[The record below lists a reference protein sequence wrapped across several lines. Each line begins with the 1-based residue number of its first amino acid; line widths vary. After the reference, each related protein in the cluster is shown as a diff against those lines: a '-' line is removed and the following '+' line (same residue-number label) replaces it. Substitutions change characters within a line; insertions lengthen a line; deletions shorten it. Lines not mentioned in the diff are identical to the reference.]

1 MEKPL
6 TIFGSRQM
14 KLNKE
19 EEALLLE
26 NPIGFAL
33 YSYLQVRPSA
43 TVSECMNI
51 TGKARRKTHEMMVF
65 FRPKGND
72 KGNAKGNAEV
82 LSCKGKGNGLGN
94 AKGNGLGNGNTGDSE
109 SRKKD
114 FGLELREYTEGQP
127 NPNNATQYP
136 RDMVSKFYEYWSE
149 LDRSGKKM
157 RFEKE
162 KTWELPLRLSR
173 WASNN
178 FDKKSISHPATKKI
192 EKDGY

>member
-1 MEKPL
+1 MGKPL
-6 TIFGSRQM
+6 TKFGSGQM

-19 EEALLLE
+19 EETLLLE

-33 YSYLQVRPSA
+33 YSYLQVKPSA

-51 TGKARRKTHEMMVF
+51 TGKARRKTHEMMAF
-65 FRPKGND
+65 FRTKGNG
-72 KGNAKGNAEV
+72 KGNAKGNAES
-82 LSCKGKGNGLGN
+82 LSYKGVGNDLGN
-94 AKGNGLGNGNTGDSE
+94 AKGNGLGNAKPSDSE
-109 SRKKD
+109 SRKKG
-114 FGLELREYTEGQP
+114 FGLDLREYTEGQP
-127 NPNNATQYP
+127 NPNNVVQYP

-149 LDRSGKKM
+149 LDRTGKKM

-178 FDKKSISHPATKKI
+178 FDKKGVSHPSTKRI

>member
-1 MEKPL
+1 MRLSKQDED
-6 TIFGSRQM
+6 
-14 KLNKE
+14 
-19 EEALLLE
+19 LLLKD
-26 NPIGFAL
+26 PDRFLLSA
-33 YSYLQVRPSA
+33 YLSVRPNA
-43 TVSECMNI
+43 TVSECMKI
-51 TGKARRKTHEMMVF
+51 IKKSRGKTHAMIDEIRCSVNGKMNGKMNAEILSH
-65 FRPKGND
+65 KGR
-72 KGNAKGNAEV
+72 KGVGVNAKMNDEMNAR
-82 LSCKGKGNGLGN
+82 SS
-94 AKGNGLGNGNTGDSE
+94 DSE

>member
-1 MEKPL
+1 MRLSKQDED
-6 TIFGSRQM
+6 
-14 KLNKE
+14 
-19 EEALLLE
+19 LLLKD
-26 NPIGFAL
+26 PDRFLLSA
-33 YSYLQVRPSA
+33 YLSVHPNA
-43 TVSECMNI
+43 TVSECMKI
-51 TGKARRKTHEMMVF
+51 TKKSRGKTHTMIDEIRRSVNGKMNTEMNGKM
-65 FRPKGND
+65 
-72 KGNAKGNAEV
+72 NAEI
-82 LSCKGKGNGLGN
+82 LFHKGRKGVGVN
-94 AKGNGLGNGNTGDSE
+94 ARMNDEMNVRSGDSG

-127 NPNNATQYP
+127 NPNNVVQYP

-178 FDKKSISHPATKKI
+178 FDKKGISHPSTKKI

>member
-1 MEKPL
+1 MRLSK
-6 TIFGSRQM
+6 QD
-14 KLNKE
+14 E
-19 EEALLLE
+19 ELLLKD
-26 NPIGFAL
+26 PDRFLLSA
-33 YSYLQVRPSA
+33 YLSVFPNA
-43 TVSECMNI
+43 TVSECMKI
-51 TGKARRKTHEMMVF
+51 IKKSRGKTHVMIDEIRRSVNGKM
-65 FRPKGND
+65 
-72 KGNAKGNAEV
+72 NAEM
-82 LSCKGKGNGLGN
+82 N
-94 AKGNGLGNGNTGDSE
+94 AEMNAHSGDSG
-109 SRKKD
+109 SRKKG

-127 NPNNATQYP
+127 NPNNVTQYP

-178 FDKKSISHPATKKI
+178 FDKKGVGHPATKRI

>member
-1 MEKPL
+1 
-6 TIFGSRQM
+6 M

-26 NPIGFAL
+26 NPVRFAL
-33 YSYLQVRPSA
+33 YAYLQIKPSA
-43 TVSECMNI
+43 TVSECMKI
-51 TGKARRKTHEMMVF
+51 TGNARRKTHEMMVF
-65 FRPKGND
+65 FRA
-72 KGNAKGNAEV
+72 KGNAKGNENP
-82 LSCKGKGNGLGN
+82 S
-94 AKGNGLGNGNTGDSE
+94 DSE
-109 SRKKD
+109 SRRKS

-127 NPNNATQYP
+127 NPNNVTQYP

-178 FDKKSISHPATKKI
+178 FDKKSISHPATKRI